1 MFINEKLQTFTSAL
15 SNIWRGSMK
24 IIPVLDV
31 LNGLVVHAVGGKR
44 EKYYPIKSVL
54 CASSDPVDVASTF
67 RSLGFDELYMADL
80 DAILSKNANFSLYKQ
95 IKAITDLNLMVDAG
109 ISDLEKAREVLENEV
124 SKIIIG
130 TETLEN
136 LDFVEKAVKLFGK
149 NRVIVSLDLKG
160 GRIMSRS
167 PYIKSRSP
175 VELAKA
181 FQWMNVAQIIVLDLA
196 RVGMNKG
203 INLEIVKGILEQT
216 QVEVLTGGG
225 VRDIKDLEKLR
236 SMGVSGV
243 LVATALHNGKL
254 TIRKLEQ
261 FDFI

>member
-1 MFINEKLQTFTSAL
+1 
-15 SNIWRGSMK
+15 MK

-31 LNGLVVHAVGGKR
+31 LNGIVVHAVGGKR

-54 CASSDPVDVASTF
+54 CASSDPLNVASTF

-80 DAILSKNANFSLYKQ
+80 DAILSKHVNFSLYKQ
-95 IKAITDLNLMVDAG
+95 IKAVTDLNLMVDAG
-109 ISDLEKAREVLENEV
+109 ISDLEKAQKVLENEV

-136 LDFVEKAVKLFGK
+136 LDFVKEAVKLFGK
-149 NRVIVSLDLKG
+149 NRVIVSLDLRG

-167 PYIKSRSP
+167 PYIKSRIP

-181 FQWMNVAQIIVLDLA
+181 FQGMNVAQIIVLDLA

-225 VRDIKDLEKLR
+225 VRDIKDLKKLR

-243 LVATALHNGKL
+243 LVATALHNGRL

>member
-1 MFINEKLQTFTSAL
+1 
-15 SNIWRGSMK
+15 MK

-31 LNGLVVHAVGGKR
+31 LNGVVVHAVGGKR
-44 EKYYPIKSVL
+44 EKYYPVKSVL
-54 CASSDPVDVASTF
+54 CASSDPVNVASTF

-80 DAILSKNANFSLYKQ
+80 DAILNNNANFSLYKQ
-95 IKAITDLNLMVDAG
+95 IRAMSDLNLMVDAG
-109 ISDLEKAREVLENEV
+109 ISNLEKARKALENEV

-136 LDFVEKAVKLFGK
+136 LDFIKEAVKLFGE

-160 GRIMSRS
+160 GKIMSRS
-167 PYIKSRSP
+167 PYIKGRSP

-181 FQWMNVAQIIVLDLA
+181 FQGMDVAQIIVLDLA

-203 INLEIVKGILEQT
+203 INLKIVKEILEQT

-225 VRDIKDLEKLR
+225 VRGIKDLETLR

-243 LVATALHNGKL
+243 LVATALHNGRL
-254 TIRKLEQ
+254 TIKKLEQ
-261 FDFI
+261 FGFI

>member
-1 MFINEKLQTFTSAL
+1 
-15 SNIWRGSMK
+15 MK

-31 LNGLVVHAVGGKR
+31 LNSVVVHAVGGKR
-44 EKYYPIKSVL
+44 EKYYPVKSVL
-54 CASSDPVDVASTF
+54 CASSDPVNVASTF

-80 DAILSKNANFSLYKQ
+80 DAILNDNANFFLYKQ
-95 IKAITDLNLMVDAG
+95 IKSMTDLNLMVDAG

-136 LDFVEKAVKLFGK
+136 LDFVKEAVRLFGK

-160 GRIMSRS
+160 GKIISRDS
-167 PYIKSRSP
+167 YIKSMSP
-175 VELAKA
+175 VELAKT
-181 FQWMNVAQIIVLDLA
+181 FQGMNVAQIIVLDLA
-196 RVGMNKG
+196 RVGMKKG
-203 INLEIVKGILEQT
+203 INLGIVKEILEQT
-216 QVEVLTGGG
+216 RVKVLTGGG

-243 LVATALHNGKL
+243 LVATALHNGRL
-254 TIRKLEQ
+254 TIKKLKQ
-261 FDFI
+261 FGFI